1 MTAALTPALALEY
14 LSELSAD
21 IRAAIVLD
29 AGGSPLALR
38 RSDPPRDAPAR
49 DAALAARDAA
59 RDAAVPARDAAL
71 ANAARDLLADDPV
84 VRALTERGG
93 AFGARD
99 DRHAVVVV
107 TGPLA
112 LPKLAIHDIR
122 TVLLALGGTPLDA
135 AVSDASA
142 AAANALLETL

>member
-1 MTAALTPALALEY
+1 MTAALTPALALDY

-29 AGGSPLALR
+29 AGGLPLALR
-38 RSDPPRDAPAR
+38 RSDPAR
-49 DAALAARDAA
+49 EVA
-59 RDAAVPARDAAL
+59 RDAAVSGRDVAVPARDSAL
-71 ANAARDLLADDPV
+71 ANAARDLLAGDPV
-84 VRALTERGG
+84 VCALTERGG

-122 TVLLALGGTPLDA
+122 SVLLALGGTPLDA

-142 AAANALLETL
+142 AAANALLEAL

>member
-1 MTAALTPALALEY
+1 MTAALTPALALDY

-29 AGGSPLALR
+29 AGGTPLALR
-38 RSDPPRDAPAR
+38 RSDPAR
-49 DAALAARDAA
+49 HVPG
-59 RDAAVPARDAAL
+59 RDAAVAARDAAL
-71 ANAARDLLADDPV
+71 ANAARDLLAGDPV

-122 TVLLALGGTPLDA
+122 SVLLALGGTPLDTT
-135 AVSDASA
+135 VSDASA
-142 AAANALLETL
+142 AAARALLEAL

>member
-1 MTAALTPALALEY
+1 MTAALTPALALDY

-29 AGGSPLALR
+29 AGGLPLALR
-38 RSDPPRDAPAR
+38 RSDPARDVAVPGRDVALPAR
-49 DAALAARDAA
+49 DPAL
-59 RDAAVPARDAAL
+59 PARDAAL
-71 ANAARDLLADDPV
+71 ANAARDLLAGDPV
-84 VRALTERGG
+84 VCALTERGG

-122 TVLLALGGTPLDA
+122 SVLLALGGTPLDA

-142 AAANALLETL
+142 AAANALLEAL

>member
-1 MTAALTPALALEY
+1 MTAALTPALALDY
-14 LSELSAD
+14 LGELSAD

-29 AGGSPLALR
+29 AGGMPLALR
-38 RSDPPRDAPAR
+38 RAEVAR
-49 DAALAARDAA
+49 GGDAALAAAA
-59 RDAAVPARDAAL
+59 REFVAEAPA
-71 ANAARDLLADDPV
+71 

-112 LPKLAIHDIR
+112 LPQLAIHDIR
-122 TVLLALGGTPLDA
+122 SVLSALGGTPLDA
-135 AVSDASA
+135 VVSEASA
-142 AAANALLETL
+142 AAARALLEAL

>member
-1 MTAALTPALALEY
+1 MTAALTPDLALDY

-29 AGGSPLALR
+29 AGGDVLAVR
-38 RSDPPRDAPAR
+38 RGDVAPAR
-49 DAALAARDAA
+49 GDVVRAGDADADGEALADHAGLAEAA
-59 RDAAVPARDAAL
+59 RG
-71 ANAARDLLADDPV
+71 LLAHGPA

-112 LPKLAIHDIR
+112 LPQLAIHDIR
-122 TVLLALGGTPLDA
+122 SVLLALGGTPLDA
-135 AVSDASA
+135 VVSEASA
-142 AAANALLETL
+142 AAERALLEAL

>member
-1 MTAALTPALALEY
+1 MTAALTPALALDY

-29 AGGSPLALR
+29 AGGMPLALR
-38 RSDPPRDAPAR
+38 RAEVAR
-49 DAALAARDAA
+49 GGDAALAAAA
-59 RDAAVPARDAAL
+59 REFVAEA
-71 ANAARDLLADDPV
+71 PV

-112 LPKLAIHDIR
+112 LPQLAIHDIR
-122 TVLLALGGTPLDA
+122 SVLLALGGTPLDA

-142 AAANALLETL
+142 AAADALLEAL